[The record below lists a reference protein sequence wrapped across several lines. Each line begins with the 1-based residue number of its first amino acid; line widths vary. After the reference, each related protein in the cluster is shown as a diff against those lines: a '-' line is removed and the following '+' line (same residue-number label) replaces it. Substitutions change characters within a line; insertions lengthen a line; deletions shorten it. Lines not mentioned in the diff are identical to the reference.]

1 MRTPISLSIAS
12 SLLAVTLG
20 TAALPAFTQVPVVA
34 RHTLTPTRDDLGEVP
49 QFAHLQFGAA
59 VSIDGDRVAVGMP
72 TYSAHADAPGPGRV
86 GIYERT
92 AAGWHRTATL
102 SPSNPD
108 DSFFGS
114 EVDLDGDSVAIAA
127 HGGVAY
133 LFTFREQD
141 GTWRQIGRVAEGD
154 PDRTIATHVAYGGG
168 VLALGRIGYDE
179 NGIDLPGKVY
189 LYKRGG
195 ADHRLHR
202 IARLGASDGFRG
214 DHFGASLA
222 MENGVLVIG
231 APPAAYV
238 FSRYNLQWAERQ
250 KLSGSSVGNSEF
262 NSFGVS
268 VAIHD
273 RAILVGAPT
282 ADLPH
287 GADDDITSP
296 EGIGYVF
303 LPSGG
308 RWSESQVLNADGQA
322 FLMFAN
328 KVAMGRGMVAAMIP
342 TMSPFYTATQ
352 GSVGVFDW
360 VGEEL
365 RYRRG
370 AMTTPEGWFATDV
383 DFSGRRLAVGMN
395 ESLLLFSNSIGRVDI
410 VEYAEDP

>member
-1 MRTPISLSIAS
+1 MRISPALSITS
-12 SLLAVTLG
+12 SLLAVMLG
-20 TAALPAFTQVPVVA
+20 VAARPAYPQVPIVS
-34 RHTLTPTRDDLGEVP
+34 RSTLTPTADDLGDVP

-72 TYSAHADAPGPGRV
+72 TYTAHADTPGAGRV
-86 GIYERT
+86 GIYKRT
-92 AAGWHRTATL
+92 AEGWRRTATL
-102 SPSNPD
+102 SPSNPE
-108 DSFFGS
+108 DSSFGS
-114 EVDLDGDSVAIAA
+114 EVDLDGDTVAIAA
-127 HGGVAY
+127 RGGVAY
-133 LFTFREQD
+133 LFREQQN

-154 PDRTIATHVAYGGG
+154 PDRTHETHVAYGGG

-214 DHFGASLA
+214 DRFGASLA

-250 KLSGSSVGNSEF
+250 KLSGSIVGKPEF

-268 VAIHD
+268 VAIRD

-322 FLMFAN
+322 FLMFGN
-328 KVAMGRGMVAAMIP
+328 KVAMGRGIVAAMIP
-342 TMSPFYTATQ
+342 TMSP
-352 GSVGVFDW
+352 
-360 VGEEL
+360 
-365 RYRRG
+365 
-370 AMTTPEGWFATDV
+370 
-383 DFSGRRLAVGMN
+383 
-395 ESLLLFSNSIGRVDI
+395 LL
-410 VEYAEDP
+410 

>member
-1 MRTPISLSIAS
+1 M
-12 SLLAVTLG
+12 
-20 TAALPAFTQVPVVA
+20 
-34 RHTLTPTRDDLGEVP
+34 
-49 QFAHLQFGAA
+49 
-59 VSIDGDRVAVGMP
+59 
-72 TYSAHADAPGPGRV
+72 
-86 GIYERT
+86 
-92 AAGWHRTATL
+92 
-102 SPSNPD
+102 
-108 DSFFGS
+108 FGS
-114 EVDLDGDSVAIAA
+114 DVDLDGDTVVIAA

-133 LFTFREQD
+133 MFTFRVQD
-141 GTWRQIGRVAEGD
+141 RRWRQIGRVAEGD

-214 DHFGASLA
+214 DGFGASLA
-222 MENGVLVIG
+222 MENGMLVVG
-231 APPAAYV
+231 APPAAAVYV
-238 FSRYNLQWAERQ
+238 FSRYNLQWAQRQ
-250 KLSGSSVGNSEF
+250 KLSGSIVGKPEF
-262 NSFGVS
+262 NSFGRS
-268 VAIHD
+268 VAIRD

-308 RWSESQVLNADGQA
+308 RWSESQVLNADGQS

-342 TMSPFYTATQ
+342 TMSPFLTATQ
-352 GSVGVFDW
+352 GSVAVFDW

-365 RYRRG
+365 RYQRG
-370 AMTTPEGWFATDV
+370 ALTTPQGWFATDV
-383 DFSGRRLAVGMN
+383 DFSGRKLVAGMN
-395 ESLLLFSNSIGRVDI
+395 ESLALFSNSIGRVDI
-410 VEYAEDP
+410 VEYAENP